1 MLVADRQPEFTRLVA
16 LSLGREGF
24 RVESAHDGVS
34 ALDKVSELNPDLLLL
49 GVDLPESSGLEA
61 MTSSNVVPGFGVVGA
76 GAATVVVD
84 GAVVVAATVVV
95 VASAVGAGVAVGG
108 REVAGAT
115 VVVGTV
121 VGAATEEAGATTVV
135 VVEGAA
141 VVVVAETSWA
151 IGCAL
156 IGGAGSTGAA
166 GPEVGA
172 TDCFAGSG

>member
-1 MLVADRQPEFTRLVA
+1 MVPG
-16 LSLGREGF
+16 LGG
-24 RVESAHDGVS
+24 
-34 ALDKVSELNPDLLLL
+34 
-49 GVDLPESSGLEA
+49 
-61 MTSSNVVPGFGVVGA
+61 PGFGVVGA

-84 GAVVVAATVVV
+84 GAVVAATVVV
-95 VASAVGAGVAVGG
+95 VASAVGAGVAVGA
-108 REVAGAT
+108 REVDGAT

-166 GPEVGA
+166 GPGVGA